1 VRHLTEPDIHEERF
15 RSMPLRTIQEQP
27 GMGQALILF
36 VRSAGARR
44 GLTATQT
51 VLSNPR
57 LWKRS
62 APRPDQLAADYE
74 LIGCGD

>member
-1 VRHLTEPDIHEERF
+1 
-15 RSMPLRTIQEQP
+15 
-27 GMGQALILF
+27 MGQALILF